1 MLLIYYLSQL
11 SLTYVLPPGL
21 SLNDDQIKNLTLYEI
36 EKILLQNSS
45 SLRDFVGMPYPDHDL
60 VSSTN
65 NCLITEEL
73 DFDITILQKESHQ
86 LLESL
91 TVEQRSIFD
100 EIMTVVKEN
109 KGGVFFVY
117 GYGGTGK
124 TFLWKTLSASLRSK
138 GDIVLNVASSG
149 IASLLLTGGRTA
161 HSRFIIPLNLT
172 EDSFCSFGKDSDV
185 AELLKKTSLIIW
197 DEASMI
203 HKHAFEALDRSMK
216 DIFTCDL
223 RTNSKLPFGGKT
235 IVFGGDFRQILPVIP
250 NGSRQEI
257 VNASLSSSYIWS
269 NCKVLTLTKNMRLSV
284 LASNIQETT
293 NFANWILDIG
303 EGKVGGLN
311 DGETIIDIPD
321 DLLIVDSTDP
331 IGSLIEFVY
340 PSIVENAKN
349 PIYFQ
354 ERAILAPKNEVVQ
367 EINER
372 LLKLFPG
379 AQQEYL
385 SSDSLS
391 HADFVHDNIHETL
404 YSPDVLNGLKPSG
417 MPIHKLVLKVG
428 VPVMLLINI
437 DQKSG
442 LCNGTRL
449 RVLALGKRVIE
460 AEIIS
465 GSNIGNRTFIPRMSL
480 TPSDKRIPF
489 IFQRRQ
495 FPLAVCFAMTI
506 NKSQGQSLSKVGLF
520 LRQPVFTHGQL
531 YVALSRVKSKNGL
544 KILILDKDGKLTNK
558 TSNVVFKEVFRN
570 L

>member
-11 SLTYVLPPGL
+11 SLTYVLPLGL

-45 SLRDFVGMPYPDHDL
+45 SLRDFAGMPYPDHDL

-65 NCLITEEL
+65 NRLITEEL

-100 EIMTVVKEN
+100 EIMTAVKEN

-391 HADFVHDNIHETL
+391 HADFVHDNIDETL

-428 VPVMLLINI
+428 VPVMLLRNI

-520 LRQPVFTHGQL
+520 FRQPVFTHGQL